1 MKIKQENQ
9 YLTMMYAA
17 NTAWHEKMKAYQKA
31 IGAFRV
37 GMTPEELAAQD
48 AEVTKT
54 HQELKQAADHLRR
67 TEALVWGNA
76 Q

>member
-1 MKIKQENQ
+1 MKIKQDNQ
-9 YLTMMYAA
+9 YLKMLYAA
-17 NTAWHEKMKAYQKA
+17 NKDWHEKMKAYQKA
-31 IGAFRV
+31 IGTYRV
-37 GMTPEELAAQD
+37 GMTLEELAAQE

-54 HQELKQAADHLRR
+54 LQELKQAADHLRR